1 MAMSKGEAPISA
13 VGIVCVREGE
23 VLLIRRGNAP
33 MRGRWAIPGGR
44 VEPGETPA
52 EAALRELREETG
64 VTAALLG
71 VIEDFATGPY
81 LITEFAARW
90 IAGEPRSGDD
100 ALEARFV
107 ALDQMNAFDLTA
119 DLQRVIAAG
128 IARIAALSA
137 PR

>member
-1 MAMSKGEAPISA
+1 MNNASAPIAA
-13 VGIVCVREGE
+13 VGIVCVRDGA

-52 EAALRELREETG
+52 AAAVRELREETG
-64 VTAALLG
+64 VSAELRG
-71 VIEDFATGPY
+71 VIEDFAAGPY

-90 IAGEPRSGDD
+90 VAGEPRAGDD

-107 ALDQMNAFDLTA
+107 ALDQLQDFDLTA
-119 DLQRVIAAG
+119 DLHRVIAAG
-128 IARIAALSA
+128 AARIGASSA